1 MPTNDHSAV
10 ASLAASPR
18 TTAAI
23 AAVAVLAA
31 AVCLLVNPAAGH
43 TTTVTPG
50 VVGTGTSSLGRILVD
65 SRGRT
70 LYLFEKDK
78 NGKSACSGSCATA
91 WPPVLTSGK
100 PSATAGVKA
109 SLLGTTRR
117 ADGRLQVTYNGHP
130 LYTFVKDT
138 KKGQANGEN
147 VDAFGAEWYAVSA
160 AGTKVEKKSEDADA
174 KATSG
179 SSGYGY

>member
-1 MPTNDHSAV
+1 MPSNDHSSA
-10 ASLAASPR
+10 ASVAASPW
-18 TTAAI
+18 TTAVI
-23 AAVAVLAA
+23 AAIAA

-43 TTTVTPG
+43 TAVTKG
-50 VVGTGTSSLGRILVD
+50 AVVGTGTSSLGRILVD

-91 WPPVLTSGK
+91 WPPLLTSGK

-117 ADGRLQVTYNGHP
+117 ADGRMQVTYNRHP

-138 KKGQANGEN
+138 KKGQTSGEN
-147 VDAFGAEWYAVSA
+147 ADAFGAEWYAVST
-160 AGTKVEKKSEDADA
+160 AGATIAPKNADSG
-174 KATSG
+174 ATTASG
-179 SSGYGY
+179 SSGYSY

>member
-1 MPTNDHSAV
+1 MPSTDHSAAATV
-10 ASLAASPR
+10 AASPW
-18 TTAAI
+18 TASAI
-23 AAVAVLAA
+23 AAIAA

-43 TTTVTPG
+43 TAAVKG
-50 VVGTGTSSLGRILVD
+50 AVVGTGASSLGQILVD

-78 NGKSACSGSCATA
+78 HGKSACTGSCATA

-117 ADGRLQVTYNGHP
+117 ADGRLQVTYNHHP

-138 KKGQANGEN
+138 TKGLAKGEN

-160 AGTKVEKKSEDADA
+160 AGAKVANQRGEADTT
-174 KATSG
+174 ATSG
-179 SSGYGY
+179 SSGYRY